1 MSLNKQFV
9 LDESSTKKQGIDD
22 MSSFVHAFYNV
33 TSSVLQE
40 KEKKHS
46 RSFQPIFR
54 EGLKRRARSQG
65 SRGRERTLGTR
76 LIVFSHDF
84 MEAILVPKTIKWRS
98 CWCAKSVLCMVTDHA
113 SKDVQ

>member
-9 LDESSTKKQGIDD
+9 LGESATKKQGIDE

-46 RSFQPIFR
+46 PSFQPIFR
-54 EGLKRRARSQG
+54 GLKRRARSQG
-65 SRGRERTLGTR
+65 SRGKESILGTR
-76 LIVFSHDF
+76 LIVSSRDV
-84 MEAILVPKTIKWRS
+84 MAATLVPKTIKRRS
-98 CWCAKSVLCMVTDHA
+98 C
-113 SKDVQ
+113 